1 VLLVQCD
8 FDDTITVG
16 NVSVLIREAFADDD
30 WRQME
35 EEYFAGSYSVE
46 ESNIRQF
53 ALVRATKVEIEEL
66 LAARVVVREGF
77 EGFVR
82 SCQSD
87 GIKLVVVSSGLD
99 IYINPVMGRLGL
111 AHLDMHSGTADYT
124 GSGIHVEYNDPWGR
138 PLTRGFKDSFLR
150 YFKERG
156 HTVVYI
162 GDGLSDIA
170 PAAEADFVIARSK
183 LKRHFDDNAMP
194 VREFA
199 TFEDVG
205 RHLEEIRG
213 LVGG

>member
-1 VLLVQCD
+1 LLLVQCD

-16 NVSVLIREAFADDD
+16 NVSVLIREAFANDD

-35 EEYFAGSYSVE
+35 EEYFSGRYSVE

-53 ALVRATKVEIEEL
+53 ALVRATKSEIEEL

-77 EGFVR
+77 ERFVR

-87 GIKLVVVSSGLD
+87 GIGLVVVSSGLD
-99 IYINPVMGRLGL
+99 IYIDPIMGRLGL
-111 AHLDMHSGTADYT
+111 AHLDVYSAAADIT
-124 GSGIHVEYNDPWGR
+124 GAGIRVEYNDPWGR
-138 PLTRGFKDSFLR
+138 PLTKGFKDSYLS
-150 YFKERG
+150 YFKGRG

-170 PAAEADFVIARSK
+170 PAANADFVIARSS
-183 LKRHFDDNAMP
+183 LRRHFNDNAMP

-205 RHLEEIRG
+205 RHVEEIRR
-213 LVGG
+213 LVEG